1 MQQIL
6 NRAKA
11 QSVPLRLTNL
21 WHLGV
26 SISSTVLISDAV
38 GSLWPSLKWCEV
50 LKLVNT
56 AVVNDAHVGFWG
68 GSAHVWAM
76 ALENACGC
84 TSGLH
89 RFVNFCYLIAKIQSR
104 KDRKCMREGCRRRGV
119 KVHKNW
125 RRNSKHIFF
134 NYYEPRF
141 SEWWL
146 TVVSELL

>member
-6 NRAKA
+6 NRSAKA

-38 GSLWPSLKWCEV
+38 GSLWPSLKWCEI

-68 GSAHVWAM
+68 GSAHIWAM

-119 KVHKNW
+119 KVHRIDEK
-125 RRNSKHIFF
+125 SKYFF
-134 NYYEPRF
+134 LFIMNPDLV
-141 SEWWL
+141 SDDWL
-146 TVVSELL
+146 L